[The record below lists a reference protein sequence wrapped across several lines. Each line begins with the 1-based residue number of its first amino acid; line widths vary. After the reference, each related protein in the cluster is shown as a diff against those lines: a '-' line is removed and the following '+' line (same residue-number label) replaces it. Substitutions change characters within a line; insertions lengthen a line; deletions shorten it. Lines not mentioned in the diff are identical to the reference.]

1 MASQQTQPTLSPSS
15 TPTMSR
21 QERKSADPII
31 TKNNVSVPILG
42 SDVGGDEPPRV
53 QLKVQ
58 RNPISE
64 RAATVP
70 RIMLNIVDRND
81 DATSIGNS
89 KSPTDLGIPAVS
101 LPNLSIETDSSDD
114 PYDDKMERT
123 GSRDDS
129 DHALRLYCSP
139 RMSRRSM
146 NLDLNLR
153 ESPNDTGYCW
163 LSTFGTSN
171 YLREGSRVGSAISLN
186 SDCTARSI
194 GLISNDSSDT
204 TSYMERLGE
213 LGGLMT
219 QRSNMLRRHLSNPE
233 HSQELP
239 TCMRRNSRS
248 WSNLKDGQPDSLP
261 EAEME
266 RSMEGEVTDSEKA
279 DFTDASNSPHRTLP
293 LPPSCRIDE
302 TTLPIPP
309 QPRRSFEEVYD
320 TGCRSPLVRS
330 RVGSKA
336 LQEGRIKQWLQ
347 QISKSEEQNEIDFD
361 GQDYYS

>member
-1 MASQQTQPTLSPSS
+1 M
-15 TPTMSR
+15 
-21 QERKSADPII
+21 
-31 TKNNVSVPILG
+31 
-42 SDVGGDEPPRV
+42 
-53 QLKVQ
+53 
-58 RNPISE
+58 SE

-81 DATSIGNS
+81 DATSFGNS

-101 LPNLSIETDSSDD
+101 LPNLAVETDSSDD

-146 NLDLNLR
+146 NLDLNTR
-153 ESPNDTGYCW
+153 ESPNDSGYCW

-213 LGGLMT
+213 LGGLLT
-219 QRSNMLRRHLSNPE
+219 QRSNILRRHLSNPE

-248 WSNLKDGQPDSLP
+248 WSNLKDGQPESLP

-266 RSMEGEVTDSEKA
+266 RSTEGDVTDSAKV
-279 DFTDASNSPHRTLP
+279 DVTVDSSNSPHRTLP
-293 LPPSCRIDE
+293 VPAGGISAARIE
-302 TTLPIPP
+302 EACLPIPP
-309 QPRRSFEEVYD
+309 QPRHSLEEVYD
-320 TGCRSPLVRS
+320 TGCRSPLVRA

-347 QISKSEEQNEIDFD
+347 QISKSDEQNEVDFD
-361 GQDYYS
+361 EEDYYS